1 MDQPKWSPSEK
12 SIARRIY
19 DGALHRELDAITQ
32 EVQDRANS
40 IKTPSD
46 VWALEGYLTESRK
59 RIDGKY
65 EYKYSVLPL
74 LFAQLLR
81 EGNIALEDLDGLGED
96 KLAYVRALGSFAGK
110 GPTS

>member
-1 MDQPKWSPSEK
+1 
-12 SIARRIY
+12 
-19 DGALHRELDAITQ
+19 
-32 EVQDRANS
+32 
-40 IKTPSD
+40 